1 MKQQSND
8 FSKRTPLVLMASI
21 LLNQTYRK
29 KFYEIYTVAGL
40 PTQSVVRP
48 VHSYHLTKIL
58 KQKTVAGQ
66 FPPWIDMLKC
76 LPIYYRIGF

>member
-1 MKQQSND
+1 
-8 FSKRTPLVLMASI
+8 MASI

-29 KFYEIYTVAGL
+29 KFYEIYTVAEGL

-66 FPPWIDMLKC
+66 FPP
-76 LPIYYRIGF
+76 